1 MSNDEKVNYYLNR
14 FIEIVKE
21 INNRDEV
28 PHLNLD
34 RKSIKEAIK
43 KLVEANID
51 YLLTDSYIFYV
62 LMANSIPNVIKTLL
76 SLLDENERIYHMYYY
91 FKFASSRND
100 GYISKRMTGYEKD
113 LFVEYFDMIPIFDDR
128 ANDYKDSKLLYNI
141 LCIITG
147 YVFSMSDSIDNFRK
161 YIDPYL
167 NDTEN
172 ILDKLLLQDIC
183 TLKWDCFTY
192 VYDFDARKLISFIK
206 SNLENERKDI
216 R

>member
-21 INNRDEV
+21 INIRNEI

-51 YLLTDSYIFYV
+51 YLLTDAYIFYV

-76 SLLDENERIYHMYYY
+76 SLLDENERVLHMYYY
-91 FKFASSRND
+91 FKMATARKD
-100 GYISKRMTGYEKD
+100 GYISKRMAGYEKE
-113 LFVEYFDMIPIFDDR
+113 LFKEHFDTLAIIGDMYIDD
-128 ANDYKDSKLLYNI
+128 KDGNLLYNI

-147 YVFSMSDSIDNFRK
+147 YVFSMNDSIDNFRK

-167 NDTEN
+167 KDTEN
-172 ILDKLLLQDIC
+172 MLDKLLLQDIC
-183 TLKWDCFTY
+183 TLKWNCFTD

>member
-21 INNRDEV
+21 INIRNEI

-51 YLLTDSYIFYV
+51 YLLTDAYIFYV

-91 FKFASSRND
+91 FKLATARND
-100 GYISKRMTGYEKD
+100 GYISKRMIGYEKE
-113 LFVEYFDMIPIFDDR
+113 LFKEHFDTLSIIGDMYIDD
-128 ANDYKDSKLLYNI
+128 KDGNLLYNI
-141 LCIITG
+141 LCMITG
-147 YVFSMSDSIDNFRK
+147 YVFSMNDSIDNFRK

-172 ILDKLLLQDIC
+172 MLDKLLLQDIC
-183 TLKWDCFTY
+183 KLKWNCFTD

-206 SNLENERKDI
+206 YNLENERKDI